1 MDRFALIFACLLFII
16 TIQTLGCGG
25 ASTSRRGAREN
36 GRTHSGSS
44 FNNAVSERTQRETMK
59 RQGSWSLDSDKVQDV
74 SRYVEHASRKY
85 AISEDLVYGI
95 IWTESRFNPRAVS
108 PVGAR
113 GLMQL
118 MPRTAS
124 YLADCI
130 DWRGRANAFDPDFN
144 IHAGTYYIARLLKEF
159 NGNERL
165 ALAAYNAGPTKVR
178 RWLASSGLPKMSLEY
193 AAIVQTSRG
202 FFSTQKRPAVP
213 SGTPAE
219 PVVTDEALDRLGL
232 TILIAGLSTEQ
243 FGLER
248 EDDSSPFD

>member
-1 MDRFALIFACLLFII
+1 MVRFAPIFNCLLLVI

-25 ASTSRRGAREN
+25 ASTSGRGARGH
-36 GRTHSGSS
+36 GRTNSGSS
-44 FNNAVSERTQRETMK
+44 ASNAVSQRTRRETLK
-59 RQGSWSLDSDKVQDV
+59 RQGSWSLDSDKVQNV
-74 SRYVEHASRKY
+74 SHYVDHASHKY
-85 AISEDLVYGI
+85 AIPGDLVYGI
-95 IWTESRFNPRAVS
+95 IWVESRFNPRAVS

-118 MPRTAS
+118 MPQTAT

-130 DWRGRANAFDPDFN
+130 DWSGRANAFDPDFN

-165 ALAAYNAGPTKVR
+165 ALAAYNAGPSKVR
-178 RWLASSGLPKMSLEY
+178 RWMASSGLPRISLEY
-193 AAIVQTSRG
+193 AEMVQTSRR
-202 FFSTQKRPAVP
+202 FFSTQEKSVSP
-213 SGTPAE
+213 SRTPAE

-232 TILIAGLSTEQ
+232 AILIAGLNTEQ